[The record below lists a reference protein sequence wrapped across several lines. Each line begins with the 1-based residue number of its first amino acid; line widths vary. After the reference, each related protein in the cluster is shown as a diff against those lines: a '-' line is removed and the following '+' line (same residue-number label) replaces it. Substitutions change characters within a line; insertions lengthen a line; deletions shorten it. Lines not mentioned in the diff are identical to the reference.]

1 MEKILTL
8 TDYRQY
14 LDRYWRAGRM
24 VMENK
29 QTGKSTEMPWTNYKF
44 RVGLAPKDFTK
55 QRLKSKSIAR

>member
-1 MEKILTL
+1 
-8 TDYRQY
+8 
-14 LDRYWRAGRM
+14 
-24 VMENK
+24 MENK